1 MPISLDVQ
9 IASKSSDLPKA
20 VQFQQWANSIQIEEE
35 TSACLRVVD
44 EAEAKMLNFK
54 YRQIDKPTNVLSF
67 PAEVIPQIEINFLG
81 DVVICAPV
89 VIEEA
94 KSQEKLVDDHWA
106 HLLIHGL
113 LHLQGYD
120 HINEKDAEEMESL
133 ELELLNSLNISNPYE

>member
-1 MPISLDVQ
+1 MSP
-9 IASKSSDLPKA
+9 
-20 VQFQQWANSIQIEEE
+20 
-35 TSACLRVVD
+35 
-44 EAEAKMLNFK
+44 EAKMLNFK

-94 KSQEKLVDDHWA
+94 KCQEKHVDDHWA

-133 ELELLNSLNISNPYE
+133 ELELLNFLNISNPYE